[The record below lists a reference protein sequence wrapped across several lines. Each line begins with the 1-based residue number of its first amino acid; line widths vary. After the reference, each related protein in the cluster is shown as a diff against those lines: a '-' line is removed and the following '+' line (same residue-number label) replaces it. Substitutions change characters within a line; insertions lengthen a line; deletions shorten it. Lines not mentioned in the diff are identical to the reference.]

1 MRETSRLLRPG
12 WTFLSDCIG
21 HFWLVVIFQTLT
33 AYKLEPKRMK
43 LVYPFVDKEP
53 NMVMIEAV
61 RGAKSMIKVEEPLI
75 VYKEPGVYHDV
86 IYDIYGY

>member
-1 MRETSRLLRPG
+1 
-12 WTFLSDCIG
+12 
-21 HFWLVVIFQTLT
+21 
-33 AYKLEPKRMK
+33 MK

-61 RGAKSMIKVEEPLI
+61 PGSQIHDQSGGTIV
-75 VYKEPGVYHDV
+75 VYKDPAFTDV